1 MNDEE
6 IMISQ
11 DLNTSMILMRYFE
24 EHPLLIVGLGFSIAV
39 FGMFAYADKNNIK

>member
-1 MNDEE
+1 MNDKE
-6 IMISQ
+6 MIICQ
-11 DLNTSMILMRYFE
+11 DLNTFNILMRCFK

>member
-1 MNDEE
+1 MNDKE
-6 IMISQ
+6 IMICQ
-11 DLNTSMILMRYFE
+11 GLMRYFE

>member
-1 MNDEE
+1 MNDKE
-6 IMISQ
+6 IMTCQ
-11 DLNTSMILMRYFE
+11 VLMRYFE